1 MTPVRWSQQAADDL
15 EAIYT
20 HIARD
25 SVPYATTMVERI
37 LHAVDRLESFPEIG
51 RMIPE
56 FGQVDLR
63 EVLVGSY
70 RVVYRLE
77 RETVGLVTVV
87 HGARI
92 LRLPPGAV

>member
-1 MTPVRWSQQAADDL
+1 
-15 EAIYT
+15 
-20 HIARD
+20 
-25 SVPYATTMVERI
+25 MV
-37 LHAVDRLESFPEIG
+37 
-51 RMIPE
+51 PE

-77 RETVGLVTVV
+77 HETVGLVTVV